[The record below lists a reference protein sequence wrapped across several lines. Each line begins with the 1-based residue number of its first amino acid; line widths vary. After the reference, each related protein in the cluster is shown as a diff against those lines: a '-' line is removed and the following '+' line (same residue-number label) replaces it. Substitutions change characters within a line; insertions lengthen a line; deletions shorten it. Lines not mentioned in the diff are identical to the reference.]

1 LPDFIFSH
9 FQGRALIHK
18 WHNIRMHYM
27 VLNVAMLFWNLNTSK
42 TCHQCH
48 HIGNRKGKEFS
59 CSSCS
64 WSGDADFNGAKNIAD
79 LGAVVN
85 QPGGPG
91 LFCLTMAEKIPGLQK
106 AHDFSRG

>member
-1 LPDFIFSH
+1 MSYK
-9 FQGRALIHK
+9 ALAAGVPVFLVEPA
-18 WHNIRMHYM
+18 Y
-27 VLNVAMLFWNLNTSK
+27 TSK

-48 HIGNRKGKEFS
+48 HIGDRKSKEFS
-59 CSSCS
+59 CPICG

-91 LFCLTMAEKIPGLQK
+91 LFCSIEAEKVPGLQK
-106 AHDFSRG
+106 APFF